1 MFKILHASLDHPFCS
16 FEFLNLDTQQHIFA
30 DYFDDPFYELL
41 QECSVTHDYEL
52 EGKVIEKIP
61 DDLFQ
66 HSEEYATIR
75 AQQSYEGSWFYPWL
89 KNKPGEKKK
98 PRPKSGH
105 REPEARIY
113 EK

>member
-1 MFKILHASLDHPFCS
+1 MFKILHAFFDHPFCS
-16 FEFLNLDTQQHIFA
+16 FEFLNLDTQEHIFA

-61 DDLFQ
+61 GDLFQ
-66 HSEEYATIR
+66 HNEEYATIR

-89 KNKPGEKKK
+89 KNKRGETKKH
-98 PRPKSGH
+98 RPKSGH
-105 REPEARIY
+105 REPVARIY